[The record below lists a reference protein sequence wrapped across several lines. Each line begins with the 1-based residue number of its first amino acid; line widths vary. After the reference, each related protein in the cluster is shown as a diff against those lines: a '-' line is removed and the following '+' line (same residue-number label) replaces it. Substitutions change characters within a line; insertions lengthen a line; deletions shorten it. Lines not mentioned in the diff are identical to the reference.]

1 MNLKLAIV
9 GVGVTSRYGI
19 GTNSF
24 LKGISID
31 EVKKSSNDYKVPNFD
46 IKSFL
51 GRKIRYINRTTA
63 LSLIAMNEVL
73 EKYNPKEN
81 YLEEDIGIAIGTNT
95 GSLKVTL
102 DFANETFLQEKP
114 YYVDPSCFPQGILN
128 YMAGNAAIRYGYKG
142 VNVTLSAGKMTGLE
156 IINYAANAIETS
168 QCQTML
174 VTAVEDSN
182 EYSEYI
188 YHQQNKYL
196 KLEESEFAEGSVC
209 LGLESLSN
217 AEKLGHSVIA
227 EIIDLNIRYFSSLEN
242 LDTSLKKL
250 IDDML
255 KKHHIT
261 YDDIYAISPIDNQLK
276 TGRYFED
283 KYLENQIK
291 RISIKEKL
299 GNALAVTNLF
309 QIVSL
314 LSLKELIRKYCILYA
329 IDENNVI
336 GCALLKI

>member
-73 EKYNPKEN
+73 EKYNPN
-81 YLEEDIGIAIGTNT
+81 IGIAIGTNT

-168 QCQTML
+168 QC
-174 VTAVEDSN
+174 
-182 EYSEYI
+182 
-188 YHQQNKYL
+188 
-196 KLEESEFAEGSVC
+196 
-209 LGLESLSN
+209 
-217 AEKLGHSVIA
+217 
-227 EIIDLNIRYFSSLEN
+227 
-242 LDTSLKKL
+242 
-250 IDDML
+250 
-255 KKHHIT
+255 
-261 YDDIYAISPIDNQLK
+261 
-276 TGRYFED
+276 
-283 KYLENQIK
+283 
-291 RISIKEKL
+291 
-299 GNALAVTNLF
+299 
-309 QIVSL
+309 
-314 LSLKELIRKYCILYA
+314 LSLIHI
-329 IDENNVI
+329 
-336 GCALLKI
+336 

>member
-1 MNLKLAIV
+1 MKLKLAIV
-9 GVGVTSRYGI
+9 GVGITSRYGI
-19 GTNSF
+19 GVVPF
-24 LKGISID
+24 FDGINVV
-31 EVKKSSNDYKVPNFD
+31 EKKKSSNDYKVPTFD
-46 IKSFL
+46 VKSFL
-51 GRKIRYINRTTA
+51 GKKTRYINKTTA

-73 EKYNPKEN
+73 EKYNPKDN

-102 DFANETFLQEKP
+102 DFANDTFLQEKP

-156 IINYAANAIETS
+156 IINYAANVIETS
-168 QCQTML
+168 QCKTML

-196 KLEESEFAEGSVC
+196 KLKESEFAEGSVC

-217 AEKLGHSVIA
+217 AEKFGHTILA
-227 EIIDLNIRYFSSLEN
+227 EILDLNIRYFPSLEN
-242 LDTSLKKL
+242 LDTFLKRL
-250 IDDML
+250 IDEML
-255 KKHHIT
+255 KRHHIT
-261 YDDIYAISPIDNQLK
+261 YEDIYAVSAYDNQLE
-276 TGRYFED
+276 TGRFFEE
-283 KYLENQIK
+283 KFFSNQIK

-299 GNALAVTNLF
+299 GDTLAVTNLF

-314 LSLKELIRKYCILYA
+314 LSLKELTRKYCFLYA

>member
-114 YYVDPSCFPQGILN
+114 YYVDPSCFPQGIL
-128 YMAGNAAIRYGYKG
+128 
-142 VNVTLSAGKMTGLE
+142 
-156 IINYAANAIETS
+156 
-168 QCQTML
+168 
-174 VTAVEDSN
+174 
-182 EYSEYI
+182 
-188 YHQQNKYL
+188 
-196 KLEESEFAEGSVC
+196 
-209 LGLESLSN
+209 
-217 AEKLGHSVIA
+217 
-227 EIIDLNIRYFSSLEN
+227 
-242 LDTSLKKL
+242 
-250 IDDML
+250 
-255 KKHHIT
+255 
-261 YDDIYAISPIDNQLK
+261 
-276 TGRYFED
+276 
-283 KYLENQIK
+283 
-291 RISIKEKL
+291 
-299 GNALAVTNLF
+299 
-309 QIVSL
+309 
-314 LSLKELIRKYCILYA
+314 
-329 IDENNVI
+329 
-336 GCALLKI
+336 